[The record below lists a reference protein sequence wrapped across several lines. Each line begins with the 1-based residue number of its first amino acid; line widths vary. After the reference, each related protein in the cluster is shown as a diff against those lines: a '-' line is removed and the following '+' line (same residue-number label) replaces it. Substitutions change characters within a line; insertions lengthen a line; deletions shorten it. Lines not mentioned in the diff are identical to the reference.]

1 MSVKVLAIGDLCLK
15 KEYDHVLAEKELL
28 NTMKSHDIVSCDLGI
43 PLCSSAQESPV
54 KVGPYENQLDNSVVR
69 CKEIGI
75 NLARLAGNHIM
86 DYGMQGAQKLIDKL
100 DALDIDSMGVA
111 FDYWEAY
118 KPVIRCI
125 DNLKL
130 AFFSAGQMEFGCAY
144 EEGISGFAWINS
156 HELDRQIK
164 EIRNEVDY
172 IFIFPHAGVET
183 IPVPMPEWRN
193 RYYSLIDLGADF
205 ILATHSH
212 IIQGIE
218 EYEKGIIAYSL
229 GNFAYDYENPD
240 DLDDWN
246 RSIGVSFELSSGSYS
261 YKVIPFQYDS
271 GTVKIVDD
279 NIFKKKFQF
288 ANELLIN
295 GELYK
300 SELDRASEELWY
312 KYYYGYYTHDAIKSG
327 GIVNSAFLF
336 HNIGIESHDYVC
348 RRALQK
354 RMYAETPPE
363 NDVLKN
369 SYLLWG
375 AGKQGHAAMKFC
387 EEMKVNI
394 IGVADSNERLEG
406 KLVEGFKI
414 FNVEEAI
421 RILRERPDVVVM
433 ACVGTR
439 GICEIKCT
447 LFEKVGSRK
456 CISYEDFRIRVF
468 SQELL
473 EELQNL

>member
-28 NTMKSHDIVSCDLGI
+28 NTMISHDIVTCDLGI
-43 PLCSSAQESPV
+43 PLCSSIQESPV
-54 KVGPYENQLDNSVVR
+54 KVGPYESQLDSSVVR

-86 DYGMQGAQKLIDKL
+86 DYGIQGAQELID
-100 DALDIDSMGVA
+100 ALGALNIDSMGVSS
-111 FDYWEAY
+111 DYREAY

-172 IFIFPHAGVET
+172 IFIFPHAGVEST
-183 IPVPMPEWRN
+183 PVPMPEWRN

-205 ILATHSH
+205 ILATHPH

-229 GNFAYDYENPD
+229 GNFAYDDENPD
-240 DLDDWN
+240 DWEDWN
-246 RSIGVSFELSSGSYS
+246 RSIGISFELSADGYS

-271 GTVKIVDD
+271 GTVRIADD
-279 NIFKKKFQF
+279 NIFNKKFQF

-295 GELYK
+295 EELYK
-300 SELDRASEELWY
+300 SELDKISEELWY
-312 KYYYGYYTHDAIKSG
+312 KYYSGYYAINAVKSG
-327 GIVNSAFLF
+327 GIINSAFLF
-336 HNIGIESHDYVC
+336 HNIGIESHDYIC
-348 RRALQK
+348 RRALRN
-354 RMYAETPPE
+354 RMYSEKQYDNNA
-363 NDVLKN
+363 LKCN
-369 SYLLWG
+369 YLLWG
-375 AGKQGHAAMKFC
+375 AGKLGHAAMKFC

-394 IGVADSNERLEG
+394 IGVADSNEKLSG
-406 KLVEGFKI
+406 KLVEGYKI

-421 RILRERPDVVVM
+421 QILRERSDVVVM

-447 LFEKVGSRK
+447 LFEKIGSRE

-468 SQELL
+468 GQELF